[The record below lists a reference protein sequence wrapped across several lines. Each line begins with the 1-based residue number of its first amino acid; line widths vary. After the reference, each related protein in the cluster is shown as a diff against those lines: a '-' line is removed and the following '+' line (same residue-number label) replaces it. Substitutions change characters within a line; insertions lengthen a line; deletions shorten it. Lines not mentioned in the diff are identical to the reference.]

1 MADDDVVDFAATCRV
16 HVSVAGDAV
25 IPSRPH
31 RARKVWG
38 FRAVHSRACMAIPCM
53 AILCA
58 RTRGRPRAGGE
69 ATAAHEAL
77 PGWAA
82 PFDVASVAA

>member
-1 MADDDVVDFAATCRV
+1 MADDDVVDFAATCRA

-38 FRAVHSRACMAIPCM
+38 FRAVHGRACMAI
-53 AILCA
+53 LRA